1 MFIVVVVVF
10 FIVVVVGFFLY
21 IELNFKYVDS
31 YNEHAIETE
40 DLLTRNLTEYNDFV
54 NFTPFTF
61 NEQSVS
67 KHFEIIIMHHFLIQ
81 TREIKYLEVNC

>member
-1 MFIVVVVVF
+1 MIF
-10 FIVVVVGFFLY
+10 FSVAGYCLLLLLLLFLY

-31 YNEHAIETE
+31 YNEHAIETK
-40 DLLTRNLTEYNDFV
+40 DLLTRNLTEYNVFV